1 MTLCK
6 HCVGLMTVLAAPAAH
21 AATPVLYSEGNPSVA
36 LT

>member
-1 MTLCK
+1 
-6 HCVGLMTVLAAPAAH
+6 MTVLAAPAAH